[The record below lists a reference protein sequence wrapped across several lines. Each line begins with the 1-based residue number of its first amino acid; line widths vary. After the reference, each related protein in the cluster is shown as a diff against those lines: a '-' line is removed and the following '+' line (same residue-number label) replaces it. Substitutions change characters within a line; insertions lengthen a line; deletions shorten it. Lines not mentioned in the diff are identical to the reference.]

1 MVRPR
6 VISALAALVLVLGL
20 GIATAAP
27 GAADDVP
34 KQPQTLHFTSSPP
47 TDAVVYY
54 RYGYVVTAESS
65 SGLPV
70 ELSADPDTP
79 ACTADSGPIGPYGN
93 VSAVRAGTCTVFADQ
108 PGNDEYLPAERI
120 SMTFE
125 ISRQS
130 TMLEPKLASKGLL
143 GLTPTTFRANL
154 LGLSWWGPL
163 QAWIPYEGQLVT
175 FSVGG
180 KPVCSATTVY
190 RDHPQE
196 FFGTAIATCRAV
208 IGLAA
213 ATKYSTYTASFA
225 GDPDYLPTTAT
236 GKLL

>member
-6 VISALAALVLVLGL
+6 VVSALAALGLVLGVV
-20 GIATAAP
+20 ATTAAP
-27 GAADDVP
+27 GAADSPP
-34 KQPQTLHFTSSPP
+34 KQSQTLHFTSEPP

-54 RYGYVVTAESS
+54 RWGYVVTAESS

-70 ELSADPDTP
+70 QLSVDPGTP
-79 ACTADSGPIGPYGN
+79 ACTVDSGPTVPYGN
-93 VSAVRAGTCTVFADQ
+93 LAAVHAGTCTVFADQ

-130 TMLEPKLASKGLL
+130 TVLEPKVASKGLL

-154 LGLSWWGPL
+154 LVLSWWGPQ
-163 QAWIPYEGQLVT
+163 QAWLPDGGRLVT

-180 KPVCSATTVY
+180 KRVCSATTVY
-190 RDHPQE
+190 RNDPHE
-196 FFGTAIATCRAV
+196 FFGTAFATCRAI

-213 ATKYSTYTASFA
+213 ARKYSTYTADFA
-225 GDPDYLPTTAT
+225 GDRDELPTTAT